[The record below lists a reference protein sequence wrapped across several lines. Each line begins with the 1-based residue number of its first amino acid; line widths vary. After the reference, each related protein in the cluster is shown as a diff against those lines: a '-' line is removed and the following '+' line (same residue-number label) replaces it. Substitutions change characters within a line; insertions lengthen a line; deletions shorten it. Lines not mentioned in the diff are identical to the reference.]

1 MAIGFTTS
9 APYGNRAINPDR
21 SLQKRSAP
29 RTLTARFGD
38 GYEQRATDGINN
50 INEQYSISFVNRPSA
65 EADDIVGYFESLGG
79 ATSFNYTIS
88 DTNESPPERTMK
100 VVCETWNM
108 TYTQN
113 DCHTVTAT
121 FRRVYE
127 A

>member
-9 APYGNRAINPDR
+9 APYGSRDIKPDR
-21 SLQKRSAP
+21 SLAKRSNP
-29 RTLTARFGD
+29 KVLTARFGD
-38 GYEQRATDGINN
+38 GYEQRAIDGINSVAETFN
-50 INEQYSISFVNRPSA
+50 ISFVNRPSA

-88 DTNESPPERTMK
+88 DTNESPPERTLK

-108 TYTQN
+108 VYTQN